1 MSTMQVQ
8 IATAE
13 REVYAGEATFVAAP
27 SVAGELGVLPR
38 HAPLLAKL
46 KPGEVRVHK
55 PDGEVDEIFVAGG
68 YIEVQPDQ
76 VIILADTAE
85 RATDIDEAEAIAAER
100 RAREL
105 LESRKGDVDLARV
118 EAELAVMSARLA
130 WLRKKK
136 KRS

>member
-1 MSTMQVQ
+1 MATMQVQ
-8 IATAE
+8 IATAG
-13 REVYAGEATFVAAP
+13 REVYAGEATFLAAP

-38 HAPLLAKL
+38 HAPLLARL

-68 YIEVQPDQ
+68 YIEVQPDR
-76 VIILADTAE
+76 VTILADTAE
-85 RATDIDEAEAIAAER
+85 RTTDIDEAEAAEAER

-105 LESRKGDVDLARV
+105 LESRKGEVDLARV
-118 EAELAVMSARLA
+118 QAELAFLAARLA

-136 KRS
+136 KQS